1 MQSCTPKQ
9 VLLSLLIVCLQAK
22 RREERKAAMKARTKE
37 AFLQSQAH
45 VFYTEPAEPRAG
57 ESVRVF
63 YNPNNTVLHG
73 RERVWMR
80 GSFNRWT
87 HRTGCWQP
95 IQMEP
100 APNGTHLMA
109 EGEWMSVGPILLDS
123 CVLSCRLKQD
133 SIACTS

>member
-1 MQSCTPKQ
+1 
-9 VLLSLLIVCLQAK
+9 
-22 RREERKAAMKARTKE
+22 MKARTKE

-87 HRTGCWQP
+87 HRTGCWLP

-109 EGEWMSVGPILLDS
+109 EGESRSDRSCGPAVCFAGGYCWGGGLGFRVQTCMTSTSRVGRAKALCISV
-123 CVLSCRLKQD
+123 R
-133 SIACTS
+133 